1 MIAHLPG
8 IALAALL
15 ATVAI
20 FVLGGIFFGALTA
33 MRKEFEKHSA
43 LYRPREQMKKV
54 MPLGMISMYVGIF
67 AATFIFA
74 MGFPHGA
81 SLNIGVQFGVMLAI
95 FVVCG
100 FVLHNHVNLQIS
112 TRLTVWITLPS
123 SWFFSPSGLMNCPQS
138 WVR

>member
-1 MIAHLPG
+1 MTTHLSG

-20 FVLGGIFFGALTA
+20 FVLGGILFGALTA
-33 MRKEFEKHSA
+33 MRKEFERHTA

-54 MPLGMISMYVGIF
+54 MPLAMISMYVGIF
-67 AATFIFA
+67 AATSLFA
-74 MGFPHGA
+74 MGFPDGA
-81 SLNIGVQFGVMLAI
+81 SLALGGQFGALLAV

-112 TRLTVWITLPS
+112 TRLTVYQAVAYFIE
-123 SWFFSPSGLMNCPQS
+123 WFVVGLLIS
-138 WVR
+138 VFYKG